1 MNVLSDTNDPRAT
14 KAATWH
20 ANFVR
25 GDVPVHAWWIPESVE
40 EDPVIQQMEMTYWMD
55 SDLRLEN
62 PVMIDPVTQD
72 VYAVTWEMD
81 KRTCAE
87 TWMAPDPSAEGVR
100 VFKPLPIS
108 NSPLLMTDRSIV
120 DLIEA

>member
-1 MNVLSDTNDPRAT
+1 
-14 KAATWH
+14 
-20 ANFVR
+20 
-25 GDVPVHAWWIPESVE
+25 
-40 EDPVIQQMEMTYWMD
+40 MTYWMD

-62 PVMIDPVTQD
+62 PVLIDPVTQD
-72 VYAVTWEMD
+72 VYALTWEMD

-87 TWMAPDPSAEGVR
+87 TWMDPDPNAEGVR

-120 DLIEA
+120 DLIHL